1 MATKTESNAPASS
14 NQSGANFTQQGSLD
28 WVALGRMQHSTS
40 VAILARLSKD
50 GIDPLTLAVG
60 QSMCLR
66 LPIGSHGEKVLRESM
81 TRLTAKS
88 IGADLI

>member
-28 WVALGRMQHSTS
+28 WVALGRMQYSTS
-40 VAILARLSKD
+40 VAVLARLSKA

-60 QSMCLR
+60 QCASDCPLDR
-66 LPIGSHGEKVLRESM
+66 
-81 TRLTAKS
+81 TARRFS
-88 IGADLI
+88 GNP